1 MAYNPSNP
9 NGQSTS
15 ANSAPVVLASDQ
27 TAIPITDNGGSV
39 TIDGNV
45 GVTGTVTISGT
56 VTANVGTGTQPVSGT
71 IEIGATSLT
80 ALENITIQNGAG
92 VSAVN
97 IQDGGNSIT
106 IDGSVSVSNFP
117 ATQPVSGTIEIGAT
131 SLSALETISVA
142 NFPATQPVSGTIT
155 ANAGTGTMNV
165 SVQNAS
171 IPVTD
176 NGGSLTIDGTVTA
189 NAGTGTFATSDANA
203 VSQST
208 ATASQK
214 GYLSLAGATA
224 TLPTYTAG
232 NTNAMT
238 MTTTGLLR
246 VDGSNVTQPIS
257 GTITANAGTGT
268 MNVSVQNASIPVTGT
283 FFQATQP
290 VSGTIT
296 ADTELPTATTLGDT
310 TANPTAPHVGSC
322 IEGYN
327 GTSWDRIR
335 TIDALTGTGAN
346 AGTLGVI
353 AVGTGPGFAHRY
365 NPANLGTAINSTSA
379 IEVEGGNTMSFGI
392 GTTTTGT
399 FIFEGTT
406 DATNWLSVEVF
417 DAGLDM
423 WVSGQNITPTLGK
436 VYHLSV
442 GGYRQIRLRTTA
454 TLGATV
460 VHTCNVSASQQLLA
474 GIDTGAAPHNFGYLI
489 VHKDGEYTTTQ
500 TGTAIWTPATGKK
513 FAVTDISITTGG
525 TTAGIVTLWQGAVA
539 DTTYTTGTDP
549 AIFRGE
555 FAPTNTSKPGAIKSF
570 NVPYISTTIDHILRV
585 TTSAAMTLYIQI
597 NGYEI

>member
-39 TIDGNV
+39 TVDGTV
-45 GVTGTVTISGT
+45 GVSGTVTISGT

-71 IEIGATSLT
+71 VEIGATSLA
-80 ALENITIQNGAG
+80 ALESITVQNGAG

-106 IDGSVSVSNFP
+106 VDGSVSVSNFP
-117 ATQPVSGTIEIGAT
+117 ATQPVSGTVTANAGTGTMNVSVQNASLPVTGTFYQATQPVSGTVELGTT
-131 SLSALETISVA
+131 SLTALETISVA
-142 NFPATQPVSGTIT
+142 NFPATQPVSGTVTVQDGGSSIT
-155 ANAGTGTMNV
+155 VDGSVSVSNFPATQDV

-171 IPVTD
+171 
-176 NGGSLTIDGTVTA
+176 
-189 NAGTGTFATSDANA
+189 
-203 VSQST
+203 
-208 ATASQK
+208 
-214 GYLSLAGATA
+214 LA
-224 TLPTYTAG
+224 
-232 NTNAMT
+232 
-238 MTTTGLLR
+238 
-246 VDGSNVTQPIS
+246 
-257 GTITANAGTGT
+257 
-268 MNVSVQNASIPVTGT
+268 VTGT

-290 VSGTIT
+290 VSGTVT
-296 ADTELPTATTLGDT
+296 ADTELPAAVALGDS

-322 IEGYN
+322 IEGFN
-327 GTSWDRIR
+327 GTTWDRVR

-346 AGTLGVI
+346 SGTLGVL
-353 AVGTGPGFAHRY
+353 AVGTGPGFSHRY
-365 NPANLGTAINSTSA
+365 NPANLGTAISSVSA
-379 IEVEGGNTMSFGI
+379 IEVEGGNTMSFAI

-399 FIFEGTT
+399 FIFESTA
-406 DATNWLSVEVF
+406 DATNWLPVEVF

-442 GGYRQIRLRTTA
+442 GGYRQIRIRTTA

-460 VHTCNVSASQQLLA
+460 AHTANVSASQQLLA

-489 VHKDGEYTTTQ
+489 VHKDGEYTTAQ
-500 TGTAIWTPATGKK
+500 TGAALWTPTTGRK
-513 FAVTDISITTGG
+513 FAVSDISITTGG
-525 TTAGIVTLWQGAVA
+525 TTSGIVTLWQGASG
-539 DTTYTTGTDP
+539 DTTYTVGTD
-549 AIFRGE
+549 AALFRGE
-555 FAPTNTSKPGAIKSF
+555 FAPSANAKPGAIKSF
-570 NVPYISTTIDHILRV
+570 NVPYVSSTIDHVLRV
-585 TTSAAMTLYIQI
+585 TTSAAMTVYIQV